1 MLAKINSDK
10 NKCHWKIPENSHF
23 TGSDIKEYK

>member
-10 NKCHWKIPENSHF
+10 NKCHWEVPHNSYF